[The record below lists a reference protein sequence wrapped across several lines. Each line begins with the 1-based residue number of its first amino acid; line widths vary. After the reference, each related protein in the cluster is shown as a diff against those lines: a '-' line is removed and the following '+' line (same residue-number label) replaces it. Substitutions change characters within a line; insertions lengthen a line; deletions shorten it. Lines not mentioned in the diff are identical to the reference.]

1 MSTRGSARADGRR
14 NREAIL
20 KAAAEAML
28 DNPQASIAEVA
39 ERAGL
44 TRATV
49 YRHYAD
55 RDALLQAMARTTAM
69 HLVPTILDEMRPL
82 PWREAMEVLAARA
95 ISLSAAY
102 RDVILSIAPHLE
114 QAARVA
120 VHDEPILADITAR
133 RLSGEFDPPCSD
145 AWIALCV
152 RTLCLAAIGQLTEP
166 EGDQA
171 QLTRELAITLG
182 GLVDQPRFT
191 P

>member
-102 RDVILSIAPHLE
+102 RDVILSIAPTSSRRRE
-114 QAARVA
+114 WPCTTSRSWPTSRRGASAASSTRR
-120 VHDEPILADITAR
+120 AR
-133 RLSGEFDPPCSD
+133 TRGSHCACAPSVWPRSVNSPSPRATRLS
-145 AWIALCV
+145 
-152 RTLCLAAIGQLTEP
+152 
-166 EGDQA
+166 
-171 QLTRELAITLG
+171 
-182 GLVDQPRFT
+182 
-191 P
+191 

>member
-1 MSTRGSARADGRR
+1 M
-14 NREAIL
+14 
-20 KAAAEAML
+20 
-28 DNPQASIAEVA
+28 
-39 ERAGL
+39 
-44 TRATV
+44 
-49 YRHYAD
+49 
-55 RDALLQAMARTTAM
+55 
-69 HLVPTILDEMRPL
+69 
-82 PWREAMEVLAARA
+82 
-95 ISLSAAY
+95 
-102 RDVILSIAPHLE
+102 
-114 QAARVA
+114 A